1 MDNPLLFSAC
11 AFLMVMLLLTWVG
24 YRLIYKPGRFL
35 RQLGTPVITADP
47 TRSMSDKGEPEGSTL
62 VGILR
67 GIGSRVPSSE
77 GEVASL
83 KLDLQRA
90 GFRSEHVLPV
100 FYGLRIVTTLMM
112 LVICI
117 MIEGKMP
124 PNAVMKLGLMASGIG
139 AGWILPRFFLEKKV
153 GKRQEILRPVL
164 EHPRGF
170 VLLSVRAMAKRLGTD
185 PATVVRIVRVL
196 GFDSFREFQ
205 KHLHDLSIAFAT
217 SADTMQ
223 AGASDRGRHAFIPD
237 AIDRDLKNLQAL
249 KNTVDAARLTELAK
263 RMYSARRIVLLAGDL
278 AAILASY
285 FEYQTSLL
293 GLPIF
298 SATSAGRIGHLTRS
312 LTKDDL
318 VVAISFRRG
327 LVQTVEGVK
336 KARERGAHRGV
347 PCRHPD
353 GRIGQGSIS
362 P

>member
-1 MDNPLLFSAC
+1 MKRD
-11 AFLMVMLLLTWVG
+11 
-24 YRLIYKPGRFL
+24 
-35 RQLGTPVITADP
+35 
-47 TRSMSDKGEPEGSTL
+47 
-62 VGILR
+62 
-67 GIGSRVPSSE
+67 PSSPSSGQAVNLHE
-77 GEVASL
+77 RLG
-83 KLDLQRA
+83 KLTA
-90 GFRSEHVLPV
+90 
-100 FYGLRIVTTLMM
+100 
-112 LVICI
+112 
-117 MIEGKMP
+117 
-124 PNAVMKLGLMASGIG
+124 
-139 AGWILPRFFLEKKV
+139 
-153 GKRQEILRPVL
+153 KRQEILRPVL

-196 GFDSFREFQ
+196 GFDSFRGFQ

-336 KARERGAHRGV
+336 KARERGAHCVAISDTFLSPPARIADETFLASIETTSFGASYAAPV
-347 PCRHPD
+347 ALVNALLAACGQVRKAETMEIVREISEEQRH
-353 GRIGQGSIS
+353 GFRWFQE
-362 P
+362 

>member
-1 MDNPLLFSAC
+1 MKRD
-11 AFLMVMLLLTWVG
+11 
-24 YRLIYKPGRFL
+24 
-35 RQLGTPVITADP
+35 
-47 TRSMSDKGEPEGSTL
+47 
-62 VGILR
+62 
-67 GIGSRVPSSE
+67 PSSSSSGQAVNLHE
-77 GEVASL
+77 RLG
-83 KLDLQRA
+83 KLTA
-90 GFRSEHVLPV
+90 
-100 FYGLRIVTTLMM
+100 
-112 LVICI
+112 
-117 MIEGKMP
+117 
-124 PNAVMKLGLMASGIG
+124 
-139 AGWILPRFFLEKKV
+139 
-153 GKRQEILRPVL
+153 KRQEILRPVL

-336 KARERGAHRGV
+336 KARERGAHCVAISDTFLSPLARIADETFLASIETTSFGASYAAPV
-347 PCRHPD
+347 ALVNALLAACGQVRKAETMEIVREISEEQRH
-353 GRIGQGSIS
+353 GFRWYQE
-362 P
+362 